1 MLSFCY
7 LKKGANDTPV
17 YYSMADAGLLQW
29 RPLLYLGYSTLE
41 RFLNSNKITSLEH
54 MVSNTS
60 IKLKI
65 PPQNLQDFPLFQ
77 LNADAAHAWV
87 QSLPITNTHSA
98 AQQLRHAISDLNH
111 VKLTPEIR
119 YNIMEVLQPK
129 LDVALSNLTKRF
141 LNKPLVMP
149 EEPRQMA
156 ELAGSLYST
165 VTTAYSIVAI
175 QAIQQH
181 ESIQGI
187 NPARLAC
194 EAIQRALTYAGRK
207 ALQTFQL
214 FHSIELHGWLTLHQ
228 LYALADSQQ
237 LLDLP
242 VADPLSG
249 GDTIKATYLQ
259 ALLLGCCKP
268 NQLSQGDMAALY
280 RGLKDWSMLAVV
292 AAPESGSGLFLVD
305 LDSDQ
310 PPLYS
315 SLFTET
321 PGARFRY
328 IDTAPLVEHLEK
340 IKLNDGEHGISF
352 DKDTHIPT
360 NLLAHLIES
369 LGSMSLRNFNRTNSD
384 APLRISIGL
393 SSSHYHVAGER
404 LFEQLLYGED
414 YIPPASERVPTNPFL
429 LPQEKGDLWQQA
441 NPEEDYSRG
450 GDTAEEEIVEEIEH
464 RVELDGNTRSELL
477 FDEDRQL
484 PPQQRF
490 PIYNVQLT
498 NTSPGGYCIE
508 WTAEL
513 PGDTRAGDIVSLK
526 EEHNRD
532 WVIAVIRWVS
542 HVENTRTLIGLELLS
557 PKAMPYGARIHQKT
571 GGKGPPMRVLLLP
584 EIKLV
589 GQPHTLITPR
599 AGFREHQKI
608 SLIST
613 GEEYTIQLLRQVA
626 ATGSFAQFDFRY
638 IRELGDILAED
649 KAGHMGS
656 YDSLWSNI

>member
-1 MLSFCY
+1 MLSN
-7 LKKGANDTPV
+7 AP
-17 YYSMADAGLLQW
+17 
-29 RPLLYLGYSTLE
+29 
-41 RFLNSNKITSLEH
+41 
-54 MVSNTS
+54 

-65 PPQNLQDFPLFQ
+65 PRQDLQDFSLFQ
-77 LNADAAHAWV
+77 LNADAAHTWA
-87 QSLPITNTHSA
+87 QSLPVTNTRSV
-98 AQQLRHAISDLNH
+98 AQQLRQAINDLNH
-111 VKLTPEIR
+111 VKLAPEVR
-119 YNIMEVLQPK
+119 YEIMEALQPS
-129 LDVALSNLTKRF
+129 LDVALLNLTKRF
-141 LNKPLVMP
+141 LNQPLVMP
-149 EEPRQMA
+149 EEPQQMA
-156 ELAGSLYST
+156 ELADSLYSM

-181 ESIQGI
+181 DSIRGI

-194 EAIQRALTYAGRK
+194 EAIQRALAYAGRK

-237 LLDLP
+237 LVDLP
-242 VADPLSG
+242 VANPLSG

-280 RGLKDWSMLAVV
+280 RGLKEWSTLAVV

-321 PGARFRY
+321 LGPQFRY
-328 IDTAPLVEHLEK
+328 IDTAPLVEQLEK
-340 IKLNDGEHGISF
+340 IKLNDGERGVSF
-352 DKDTHIPT
+352 DKDTHIPA
-360 NLLAHLIES
+360 NMLAHLIES
-369 LGSMSLRNFNRTNSD
+369 LGSMSLRNFNRANSN
-384 APLRISIGL
+384 APLWVSIGL
-393 SSSHYHVAGER
+393 SSSHYHVAGEQ
-404 LFEQLLYGED
+404 LFEQLLYGDD

-441 NPEEDYSRG
+441 NPEEDYSRDG
-450 GDTAEEEIVEEIEH
+450 EAAEEKIVEEIEH
-464 RVELDGNTRSELL
+464 RVELDENTRSELL
-477 FDEDRQL
+477 FDEDKQL
-484 PPQQRF
+484 PPKVRY
-490 PIYNVQLT
+490 PIYNVQLA
-498 NTSPGGYCIE
+498 NASPGGYCLE
-508 WTAEL
+508 WMSEL
-513 PGDTRAGDIVSLK
+513 PGDIRAGDIVSLK

-542 HVENTRTLIGLELLS
+542 QLENARTLIGLELLS
-557 PKAMPYGARIHQKT
+557 PRAMPYGALIHQKT
-571 GGKGPPMRVLLLP
+571 GEKSAPMRVLLLP

-599 AGFREHQKI
+599 AGFRERQKI
-608 SLIST
+608 SLIRA
-613 GEEYTIQLLRQVA
+613 GEEYAIQLLRQIA
-626 ATGSFAQFDFRY
+626 ATGSFSQFDFRY
-638 IRELGDILAED
+638 IKELGDVLAED
-649 KAGHMGS
+649 KAGHLGS